1 MSNMKVVMMTQFGSS
16 DTLAMQEMAKP
27 EAKEGEVRIRIKA
40 AAFNPV
46 DWKIREG
53 WFGGNPQQVLGSDC
67 SGVVDAVG
75 PNVAQL
81 RPGDEVYG
89 MTFIRGSNGSYAEYV
104 VLPQEL
110 VAKKPKNLTFEEA
123 ASVPLA
129 AMTAYRAT
137 WAVSSIKK
145 GDTVFIAG
153 VGGGVGNFAVQLAKH
168 AGAKTI
174 HTLAK
179 DEKSAQF
186 MQEKLGIEKEHIT
199 LYEKRLPAELR
210 QTILAK
216 NEGRLFNATFD
227 FVGGETKKLCL
238 ELTQFSGHFAT
249 ILSERENFSYPVW
262 TPQGTPFAKTLSLHM
277 IFVGA
282 ELIDSDRRNW
292 AIYQQHMKAI
302 TELLESGKL
311 QKPIISVLGTLN
323 LPTVKQAHAMLQE
336 GRVKGKLVMTVA

>member
-16 DTLAMQEMAKP
+16 DALAMQEMAKP

-53 WFGGNPQQVLGSDC
+53 WFGGSPQQVLGSDC

-75 PNVAQL
+75 PNVTQF

-104 VLPQEL
+104 VLPEVL

-123 ASVPLA
+123 ASVPVA
-129 AMTAYRAT
+129 AMTAYRAIS
-137 WAVSSIKK
+137 AVSSVKK

-153 VGGGVGNFAVQLAKH
+153 VGGGVGMFAVQLARL
-168 AGAKTI
+168 AGAKAI
-174 HTLAK
+174 HTIAK
-179 DEKSAQF
+179 DEKSAKF

-199 LYEKRLPAELR
+199 LYDTLSSAELR
-210 QTILAK
+210 QAILDK
-216 NEGRLFNATFD
+216 NQGRLFNTTLD
-227 FVGGETKKLCL
+227 FVGGDTKKLCL
-238 ELTQFSGHFAT
+238 ELTNYSGHFAT
-249 ILSERENFSYPVW
+249 ILSELESFTVPVW
-262 TPQGTPFAKTLSLHM
+262 TAQAMPFAKTLSLHV

-282 ELIDSDRRNW
+282 ELFDSDKKNW
-292 AIYQQHMKAI
+292 AIYQKQLKEM
-302 TELLESGKL
+302 TELFESGKL
-311 QKPIISVLGTLN
+311 QKPLITVVGSLN
-323 LPTVKQAHAMLQE
+323 LNSVKQAHALLQE